1 MFSASPLVC
10 AGGFFLYPLLFAWYS
25 KIMAKSWQTNNVRRM
40 YNPVHTYIHVTVATS
55 TNYQYL
61 LPDSSCGYIHVLS

>member
-1 MFSASPLVC
+1 
-10 AGGFFLYPLLFAWYS
+10 
-25 KIMAKSWQTNNVRRM
+25 M